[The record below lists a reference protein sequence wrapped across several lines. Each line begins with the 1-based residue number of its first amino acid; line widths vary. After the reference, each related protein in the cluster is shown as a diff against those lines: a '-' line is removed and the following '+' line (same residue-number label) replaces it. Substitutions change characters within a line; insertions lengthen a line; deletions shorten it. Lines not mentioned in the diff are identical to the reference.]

1 MFGMWVWVTGG
12 LGLGRRPWIGG
23 GDGRLGLVVG
33 EMGGYDACAA
43 GMSYAEFVYLRIG
56 LEYEYMRMV
65 GYLSCEF
72 KGTFI
77 S

>member
-1 MFGMWVWVTGG
+1 
-12 LGLGRRPWIGG
+12 LG
-23 GDGRLGLVVG
+23 VG
-33 EMGGYDACAA
+33 EKGGCDACAA
-43 GMSYAEFVYLRIG
+43 GMLYAECVYLRIG

>member
-1 MFGMWVWVTGG
+1 MDWGWEWEI
-12 LGLGRRPWIGG
+12 RIGG
-23 GDGRLGLVVG
+23 G
-33 EMGGYDACAA
+33 EKGGCDACAA
-43 GMSYAEFVYLRIG
+43 GMSYAECVYLRIR

>member
-1 MFGMWVWVTGG
+1 
-12 LGLGRRPWIGG
+12 
-23 GDGRLGLVVG
+23 
-33 EMGGYDACAA
+33 MGGYDACAA
-43 GMSYAEFVYLRIG
+43 GMSYIEFVYLGIG